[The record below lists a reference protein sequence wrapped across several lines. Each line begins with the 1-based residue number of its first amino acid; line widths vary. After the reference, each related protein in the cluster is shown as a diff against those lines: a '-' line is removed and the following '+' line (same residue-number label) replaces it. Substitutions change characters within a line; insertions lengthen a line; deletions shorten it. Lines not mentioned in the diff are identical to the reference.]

1 LGNIGALT
9 GLDPSYKCPCG
20 DLDPAGILP
29 RGGYMGKQPRQRQLL
44 LATMGFIAL
53 FLIGG
58 TFVASF
64 HWISRPFPGF
74 FLHENLTVGPYF
86 LPGWTGGVA
95 GVRALDRVVA
105 VDGRVLQQRGD
116 LYDLVKRS
124 PPGSRFLYHVIR
136 DSQSLEFVIPSMTL
150 SLHDW
155 FLSFGVYVVMGM
167 AFLIIGVAPY
177 YFNASSPAA
186 LPLCFMVMAVFI
198 WFETTFD
205 FMTAGTLPKELRIL
219 GLALTPSA
227 AVHLALLLKSGK
239 PLGRSHP
246 VCLVFIYAV
255 SLLLLGL
262 NSVTFFG
269 PVETWIYFFR
279 AGYFFTFL
287 GALTFLAIIGS
298 ALRGSL
304 PDLERS
310 RLRVIFVGGLLGFL
324 IPTVST
330 VLTSSFQIPIP
341 YNIALVPTVFFP
353 LSVAYALLKYSL
365 FDLGNALKVALSRIA
380 LTAFLLAMYAVV
392 VFLVTPWVGTDKDP
406 FVPLFFSV
414 LVVVVFNP
422 LLRWIE
428 TGVDRYVY
436 GQDYEPVQVQEEV
449 SLFLRSLAAP
459 PALAQ
464 GFTEKVG
471 HGIGI
476 ETVTLAYRPKEA
488 EAFLTVRPDGV
499 AQSRASIDEGI
510 GLLSERIGSV
520 SYHGISRGEVTT
532 NPSFRDRRDDT
543 LALFDRWKAELLM
556 PLVFEREIR
565 GFVSFGAKRSHREY
579 SAEDL
584 RLLLTLTDQLA
595 LSLENG
601 RLYEESVRAYNKAE
615 ATNKRLIEM
624 DRVKKQFVANICHEL
639 RTPVST
645 IIGYAEVLLLLDPEL
660 KEEARKV
667 LDRLVNNGQELA
679 DLMDN
684 LMNFSRMEEDASIAQ
699 FEVVKLKEILLGLQ
713 MMTQR
718 LIRERPIQF
727 GINMESTIDTIES
740 DAQKLQQILVQFLTN
755 ALKFT
760 ERGRID
766 LTIQVIKEGGDDFV
780 KIAVA
785 DTGIGIKREDQ
796 EVIFDDF
803 RQLDGS
809 STRQYGGT
817 GLGLGLSKKLAAAL
831 GGTIQVSSEVGV
843 GSVFSLVLPVK
854 GTSVAA
860 VKLESLT

>member
-1 LGNIGALT
+1 
-9 GLDPSYKCPCG
+9 
-20 DLDPAGILP
+20 
-29 RGGYMGKQPRQRQLL
+29 M
-44 LATMGFIAL
+44 
-53 FLIGG
+53 
-58 TFVASF
+58 
-64 HWISRPFPGF
+64 
-74 FLHENLTVGPYF
+74 
-86 LPGWTGGVA
+86 
-95 GVRALDRVVA
+95 
-105 VDGRVLQQRGD
+105 
-116 LYDLVKRS
+116 
-124 PPGSRFLYHVIR
+124 
-136 DSQSLEFVIPSMTL
+136 
-150 SLHDW
+150 
-155 FLSFGVYVVMGM
+155 
-167 AFLIIGVAPY
+167 
-177 YFNASSPAA
+177 
-186 LPLCFMVMAVFI
+186 
-198 WFETTFD
+198 
-205 FMTAGTLPKELRIL
+205 
-219 GLALTPSA
+219 
-227 AVHLALLLKSGK
+227 
-239 PLGRSHP
+239 
-246 VCLVFIYAV
+246 
-255 SLLLLGL
+255 
-262 NSVTFFG
+262 
-269 PVETWIYFFR
+269 
-279 AGYFFTFL
+279 
-287 GALTFLAIIGS
+287 
-298 ALRGSL
+298 
-304 PDLERS
+304 
-310 RLRVIFVGGLLGFL
+310 
-324 IPTVST
+324 
-330 VLTSSFQIPIP
+330 
-341 YNIALVPTVFFP
+341 
-353 LSVAYALLKYSL
+353 
-365 FDLGNALKVALSRIA
+365 
-380 LTAFLLAMYAVV
+380 
-392 VFLVTPWVGTDKDP
+392 GTDKDP

-428 TGVDRYVY
+428 AVVDRYVY
-436 GQDYEPVQVQEEV
+436 RQDYEPVQVQEEV

-464 GFTEKVG
+464 GFTERVG

-488 EAFLTVRPDGV
+488 EGFLTVSPDGN
-499 AQSRASIDEGI
+499 AQSRTSIDEGI
-510 GLLSERIGSV
+510 ELLSERVGSV

-532 NPSFRDRRDDT
+532 NPSFRDRRDDI
-543 LALFDRWKAELLM
+543 LALFNRWKAELLM
-556 PLVFEREIR
+556 PLVFEREVR
-565 GFVSFGAKRSHREY
+565 GFVSFGARRSHREY
-579 SAEDL
+579 SPEDL

-645 IIGYAEVLLLLDPEL
+645 IIGYAEVLLLDPQL

-684 LMNFSRMEEDASIAQ
+684 LMNFSRTEEDASVAQ

-766 LTIQVIKEGGDDFV
+766 LTIQVFNEGGDDFV

-796 EVIFDDF
+796 EVIFEDF

-831 GGTIQVSSEVGV
+831 GGTIRVSSEVGV

-854 GTSVAA
+854 GTSVAGGKVGITHLA
-860 VKLESLT
+860 QGLN